1 MVIIY
6 NLTITLYYFAILLSS
21 LFNSKAKKWIKG
33 RRGILRNIK
42 IPKDEKIIW
51 IHCASLGEF
60 EQGRPLI
67 EAIKNKHSEYK
78 IVLTF
83 FSPSGYEIRK
93 NYPLADYI
101 YYLPL
106 DTSKNA
112 QLFIQKIHP
121 EKIIFVKYEF
131 WYHYIYNAKRQNI
144 PVYLISG
151 IFRESQWFFKWYG
164 KFSRKILSFF
174 EHVFVQNEHSRA
186 LLNRHHINH
195 VSIAGDTR
203 YDRVLKISHSVK
215 HIPEVEHFKQNSLT
229 LISGSTWPK
238 DEALLIRYLNEINP
252 GIKCIIAPHE
262 IIKPHINEMVHRI
275 HKKTVLFSNITISSG
290 HEADVLII
298 DNIGMLSSLYQYGD
312 IAYIGGGFGKGIH
325 NVLEAATFGMPVVF
339 GPNHKKFDEAFGL
352 IRQKAA
358 FSITSQ
364 KEYNEVMNMLI
375 QSADVRQK
383 SGSMAL
389 KYVNNKSGATSVI
402 LSYIGLM

>member
-112 QLFIQKIHP
+112 RQFIQKIHP
-121 EKIIFVKYEF
+121 EIIIFVKYEF

-229 LISGSTWPK
+229 LIAGSTWPK

-275 HKKTVLFSNITISSG
+275 HQKTVLFSNITISSG

-339 GPNHKKFDEAFGL
+339 GPNHKKFDEALGL

-358 FSITSQ
+358 FPITSQ

>member
-1 MVIIY
+1 MIIIY
-6 NLTITLYYFAILLSS
+6 NLAITFYCFAILILS

-33 RRGILRNIK
+33 RRGIFQKINI
-42 IPKDEKIIW
+42 PSEEKVIW

-60 EQGRPLI
+60 EQGRPII
-67 EAIKNKHSEYK
+67 EAIKGNHSEYK

-106 DTSKNA
+106 DTPKNA
-112 QLFIQKIHP
+112 RQFITKIHP

-131 WYHYIYNAKRQNI
+131 WYHYIHNASRQNI

-164 KFSRKILSFF
+164 KFSRKMLSFF
-174 EHVFVQNEHSRA
+174 EHIFVQNEHSKA
-186 LLNRHHINH
+186 LLIQHHINN

-203 YDRVLKISHSVK
+203 YDRVLTISHRVK
-215 HIPEVEHFKQNSLT
+215 HIPEAEQFKQNTLT
-229 LISGSTWPK
+229 LIAGSTWPK
-238 DEALLIRYLNEINP
+238 DESLLIHYLNEANP

-262 IIKPHINEMVHRI
+262 INKPHINEMVHRI
-275 HKKTVLFSNITISSG
+275 HKKTVLFSNILGSSAY
-290 HEADVLII
+290 EADVLII

-325 NVLEAATFGMPVVF
+325 NILEAATFGMPVVF
-339 GPNHKKFDEAFGL
+339 GPNHQKFDEALGL
-352 IRQKAA
+352 IQQKAA
-358 FSITSQ
+358 FPITTQ
-364 KEYNEVMNMLI
+364 KEYNDVMNKLV

-383 SGSMAL
+383 SGKTAR
-389 KYVNNKSGATSVI
+389 KYVEEKAGATSVI